1 MATSSLPAT
10 PKAATSLAPASEGTG
25 TPGKWRHPMLA
36 EIVRRQ
42 NAATFGEKNVK
53 RLVSNGAVLIM
64 TYALGGTAKAYS
76 SKILDTGD
84 AFRDFAMVICQLF
97 LFANII
103 MALYPLFRPKDDLSD
118 IPLTPT
124 QRKLLGLDPSATPPA
139 TPGTTF
145 ATPPRYRLS
154 TSRKPSPASR
164 PSSPM
169 SANASF
175 SERRPSAGT
184 PYSPVSS
191 PLLYKAVSNGGLD
204 SGRRQSFGSSS
215 FGASSFGA
223 SSFGASSFGESSL
236 GPSTPSPLAG
246 KRASLGVKNK
256 WLYERSRRLSA
267 SNGAL

>member
-1 MATSSLPAT
+1 MATQSLPST
-10 PKAATSLAPASEGTG
+10 PKAATPLAPTSEGTG

-53 RLVSNGAVLIM
+53 RLVWNGAAFIM
-64 TYALGGTAKAYS
+64 TCALGGTVKEYS
-76 SKILDTGD
+76 RKIFDAGD
-84 AFRDFAMVICQLF
+84 AFRDFSMLLCQLF
-97 LFANII
+97 LFVNIL
-103 MALYPLFRPKDDLSD
+103 MALSPLFRPKDNLSD

-124 QRKLLGLDPSATPPA
+124 QRSLLGLDPSATPPA

-164 PSSPM
+164 QSSPM

-175 SERRPSAGT
+175 SDRRPSAGT

-191 PLLYKAVSNGGLD
+191 PLLYKAVSNGGMD
-204 SGRRQSFGSSS
+204 SGRRQSFGS
-215 FGASSFGA
+215 